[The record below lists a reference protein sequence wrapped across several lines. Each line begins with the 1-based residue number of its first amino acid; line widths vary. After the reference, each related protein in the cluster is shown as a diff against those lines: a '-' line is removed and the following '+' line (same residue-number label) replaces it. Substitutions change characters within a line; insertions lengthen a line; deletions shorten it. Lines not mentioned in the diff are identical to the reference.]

1 MKIVYLAAGAAGMY
15 CGSCLHDNTL
25 AAALLAAGADVALV
39 PTYTPIRTDETDVS
53 QPRVLFGGINV
64 YLQQLS
70 GAFRYTPRWFDRLL
84 DSPWL
89 LNALSKLNSSVDPAK
104 LGALTVSM
112 LEGEQGRQ
120 RKEVAKLV
128 DWLARE
134 GRPDVVH
141 LSNSMLTGMARE
153 IGRQLGVPIVCSL
166 SGEDIFLEKLPPKY
180 YERARAVLRE
190 RAADVSMFVS
200 LNRYFADYMADYL
213 AIDRQRIHV
222 IPHGLNL
229 AGHGVRS
236 GSAPDQPFTIG
247 YFARIC
253 HDKGLH
259 LLVEAFDLLKRQP
272 GLPPLRLRVAGY
284 LGAADRKYLDEI
296 IAGIRAR
303 GWEQDF
309 EYVGELDRAQK
320 VAFLQSLDVMS
331 VPTVYRESKGLSVL
345 EALANAVPLVQPAH
359 GAFPEL
365 IEDTGGGLLF
375 EPHNA
380 ASLAEQLKQLALDRA
395 LADRLGRAGR
405 EAIHDRYTA
414 ARMAERTLSLY
425 QALLPGQT
433 AALSEAAS

>member
-1 MKIVYLAAGAAGMY
+1 
-15 CGSCLHDNTL
+15 
-25 AAALLAAGADVALV
+25 
-39 PTYTPIRTDETDVS
+39 
-53 QPRVLFGGINV
+53 VLFGGINV

-70 GAFRYTPRWFDRLL
+70 PLFRYTPQWFDRVL

-89 LNALSKLNSSVDPAK
+89 LNALSKLNSSVNPAK

-120 RKEVAKLV
+120 RKEVTKLV
-128 DWLARE
+128 DWLQRE

-153 IGRQLGVPIVCSL
+153 IARRLDVPVVCSL

-180 YERARAVLRE
+180 YDRARAVLRE
-190 RAADVSMFVS
+190 RAADISSFVA
-200 LNRYFADYMADYL
+200 LNRYFAEYMTEYL

-229 AGHGVRS
+229 AGHGMRA
-236 GSAPDQPFTIG
+236 GSAAEAPFTIG

-259 LLVEAFDLLKRQP
+259 QLVEAFQLLKQQP
-272 GLPPLRLRVAGY
+272 GLPPLRLRAAGY
-284 LGAADRKYLDEI
+284 LGAGDRKYFEEI
-296 IAGIRAR
+296 HARIRGW

-320 VAFLQSLDVMS
+320 VAFLQTLDVMS

-359 GAFPEL
+359 GTFPEL
-365 IEDTGGGLLF
+365 IEDTGGGLLC
-375 EPHNA
+375 EPGNP
-380 ASLAEQLKQLALDRA
+380 ASLAEKLRQLALDRPA
-395 LADRLGRAGR
+395 ADEMGRRGR

-414 ARMAERTLSLY
+414 ARMAERTLALY
-425 QALLPGQT
+425 QQLLAGQP
-433 AALSEAAS
+433 AALTEAVS